1 MKRRLLLTSGLAG
14 LLHRTACA
22 APPGEAAAAGDAR
35 AVPTMD
41 LGLMLNLDG
50 DLSFTGATAEESRV
64 KLERLVDDI
73 HRAPVRTVMWSI
85 GAGSDILYYPT
96 QVASTWGWRP
106 TPYDDKP
113 AWQARIQRCKAA
125 AEAGLDAPRIAGG
138 RARALGLRF
147 IPSYR
152 MNDAHYCSDPH
163 HYPLTGR
170 FWVEH
175 PQAVIGASPVPGNDN
190 YQHLLNYE
198 REEVRAYRMGVV
210 LEAMERYQDLM
221 DGFELD
227 FNRFQIFF
235 PPGRAAAGAPL
246 ITAMVRQAR
255 ARLQEISGRQG
266 RPMAL
271 VVRVP
276 PAQKNCAWAGLEVA
290 GWMREGLV
298 DVVVPAQVMTLAHD
312 MPLDEFAAAAR
323 GTGCMVAGSIYG
335 RGGYQWPFSARH
347 TAASYA
353 AEVTRTPDVA
363 QVYGAALNH
372 RHLGATGAQLYNF
385 SFFSV
390 DPPYMLAVAR
400 GLAEPARMRE
410 QDRRYQV
417 TQAYYLDREDSYE
430 YRKQAPAPLPPGGA
444 LRLRLL
450 VGEDLAAARPRP
462 AYVGLRLGL
471 YGGGKSYAGLAL
483 EVRLNGRP
491 LHSGPCGAALVV
503 TTGKRHGNGAHAPP
517 TEAYAQWPLADLS
530 HIRPGWNEVE
540 LTLPAG
546 SPLASLQCVEAEIGV
561 VMVVDGK

>member
-1 MKRRLLLTSGLAG
+1 
-14 LLHRTACA
+14 
-22 APPGEAAAAGDAR
+22 
-35 AVPTMD
+35 
-41 LGLMLNLDG
+41 MLNLDG
-50 DLSFTGATAEESRV
+50 DLSFTGTTAEESRV
-64 KLERLVDDI
+64 KLERLVDDL

-106 TPYDDKP
+106 TPYDEKP
-113 AWQARIQRCKAA
+113 AWQTRLRRCKAA
-125 AEAGLDAPRIAGG
+125 AEAGLDAPRIAGE

-147 IPSYR
+147 MPSYR
-152 MNDAHYCSDPH
+152 MNDAHYCSDPQN
-163 HYPLTGR
+163 YPLTGR
-170 FWVEH
+170 FWLEH
-175 PQAVIGASPVPGNDN
+175 PGAVLGASPVAGNAN
-190 YQHLLNYE
+190 YQHLLNFE
-198 REEVRAYRMGVV
+198 RAEVRAYRLGVV

-246 ITAMVRQAR
+246 ITDMVRQAR
-255 ARLQEISGRQG
+255 ARLRELSARQG
-266 RPMAL
+266 RRMVL

-276 PAQKNCAWAGLEVA
+276 PALKNCAWAGLDVP

-312 MPLDEFAAAAR
+312 MPLDEYVAAAR
-323 GTGCMVAGSIYG
+323 GTGCEVRGSIYG

-347 TAASYA
+347 TPESYA

-363 QVYGAALNH
+363 QIYGAALNH
-372 RHLGATGAQLYNF
+372 RHLGAAGAQLYNF

-400 GLAEPARMRE
+400 GLAEPARMLE

-417 TQAYYLDREDSYE
+417 TQAYYLDREDTYE
-430 YRKQAPAPLPPGGA
+430 YRKQAPAPLPPGGR
-444 LRLRLL
+444 LKLRLL

-483 EVRLNGRP
+483 EARINGHV
-491 LHSGPCGAALVV
+491 LHTGPCGAALVV
-503 TTGKRHGNGAHAPP
+503 TTGKRHGNGSHAPP
-517 TEAYAQWPLADLS
+517 TEAYAQWRLPEPGQVK
-530 HIRPGWNEVE
+530 PGWNEVE
-540 LTLPAG
+540 VALQAEGAPAT
-546 SPLASLQCVEAEIGV
+546 LQCVEAELGV
-561 VMVVDGK
+561 VMRADGM